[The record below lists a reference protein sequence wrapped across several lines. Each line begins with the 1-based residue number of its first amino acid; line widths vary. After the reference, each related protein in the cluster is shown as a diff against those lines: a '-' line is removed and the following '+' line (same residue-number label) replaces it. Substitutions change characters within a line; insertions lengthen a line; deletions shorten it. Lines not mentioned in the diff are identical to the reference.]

1 MEMLMDFNELWNFDK
16 PCMSFV
22 KLCQWPMNFKDDFWT
37 SKMVCKLCQCLPLAP
52 EGCWTLRIVCSDCQ
66 TLPLAPE
73 GCWTLRIVCSDCQN
87 FANNVGKP
95 LNFIVKL
102 LCQTLKLHHQNFT
115 ICCLQT
121 CLLHSAWYMSHHHTG
136 WRRHVQRQWMV
147 KFDGEVQLKFR
158 GFPVL
163 LVKFDSQSALFSKF
177 NSPLVPLAN
186 ISKLYTPFLKSKGH
200 LWSSSVIGNHT
211 WSIKV
216 SKFIEVHQHFC
227 AFSKFNAKFDSFQSC
242 SIHPWLV
249 LQPQT
254 GPTNTSRAVTTL
266 SGH

>member
-1 MEMLMDFNELWNFDK
+1 MDFNELWNFDK

-37 SKMVCKLCQCLPLAP
+37 SKMVCKLCHCLPLALLNF
-52 EGCWTLRIVCSDCQ
+52 ENSVLWLSNFATGTRRLLNFENSVLWLS
-66 TLPLAPE
+66 
-73 GCWTLRIVCSDCQN
+73 N

-147 KFDGEVQLKFR
+147 KFDGEVQQQSLTT
-158 GFPVL
+158 
-163 LVKFDSQSALFSKF
+163 KFDD
-177 NSPLVPLAN
+177 
-186 ISKLYTPFLKSKGH
+186 
-200 LWSSSVIGNHT
+200 
-211 WSIKV
+211 
-216 SKFIEVHQHFC
+216 EV
-227 AFSKFNAKFDSFQSC
+227 
-242 SIHPWLV
+242 
-249 LQPQT
+249 
-254 GPTNTSRAVTTL
+254 
-266 SGH
+266 